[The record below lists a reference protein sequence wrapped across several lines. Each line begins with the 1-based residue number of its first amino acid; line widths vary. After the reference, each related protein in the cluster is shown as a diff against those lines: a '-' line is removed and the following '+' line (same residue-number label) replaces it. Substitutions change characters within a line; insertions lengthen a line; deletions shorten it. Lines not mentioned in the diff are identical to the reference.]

1 MLPDKLRARAPG
13 AQSRIAASTGPANNG
28 PGGVYDVAPGTPGSP
43 LRPMWR
49 IERDAIEA
57 AIAACGGNVRR
68 AAAFLEIDASTIYR
82 KKQLWEGRERA

>member
-1 MLPDKLRARAPG
+1 VGAPRAPLAGG
-13 AQSRIAASTGPANNG
+13 ALAPASGPYDIP
-28 PGGVYDVAPGTPGSP
+28 PGAPGSP
-43 LRPMWR
+43 LRPLWQ

-82 KKQLWEGRERA
+82 KKQLWEDRGRG